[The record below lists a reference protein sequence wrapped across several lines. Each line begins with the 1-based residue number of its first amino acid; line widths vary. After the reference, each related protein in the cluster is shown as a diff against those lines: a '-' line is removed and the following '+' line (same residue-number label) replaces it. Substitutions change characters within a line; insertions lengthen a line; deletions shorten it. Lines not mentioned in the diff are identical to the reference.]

1 LDLLAEQANWA
12 IVFGAAAAHWQ
23 IDLQAALLAYL
34 QGWAGNMIGAG
45 VKLIPLGQTAGQ
57 QLLLD
62 LMPVIVATAAR
73 VVTLPDT
80 DLCSCSWGV
89 ALASSQ
95 HEMQQVR
102 LFQS

>member
-1 LDLLAEQANWA
+1 LN
-12 IVFGAAAAHWQ
+12 
-23 IDLQAALLAYL
+23 AALLAYL
-34 QGWAGNMIGAG
+34 QGWAGNMMGAG

-62 LMPVIVATAAR
+62 LMPVIVETAAQ
-73 VVTLPDT
+73 VMVLSDA
-80 DLCSCSWGV
+80 DLCSCSWGL

-95 HEMQQVR
+95 HELQQVR